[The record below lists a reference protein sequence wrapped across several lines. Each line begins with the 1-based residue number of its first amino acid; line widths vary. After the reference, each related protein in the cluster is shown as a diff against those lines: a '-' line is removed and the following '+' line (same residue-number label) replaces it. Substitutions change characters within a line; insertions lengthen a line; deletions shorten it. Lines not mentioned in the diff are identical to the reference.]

1 MTNDEGNL
9 NDEARR
15 NLGAHARIALELL
28 SLPCASSSSLFRMM
42 TCARGRAFEVGSS
55 SFVIPV
61 IFLRVDSRAVK
72 RMNKKAILL
81 AGGAGTRL
89 FPLTKIVCK
98 QLLPI

>member
-55 SFVIPV
+55 GFVILSSFVI
-61 IFLRVDSRAVK
+61 RASSFPSSFFALI
-72 RMNKKAILL
+72 RGLL
-81 AGGAGTRL
+81 NE
-89 FPLTKIVCK
+89 
-98 QLLPI
+98 